1 MSLTIGVDVGGTKVL
16 GGVVD
21 ESGKILEKARRDTP
35 REGGGALTKTIADVA
50 LELMRNH
57 KVSAVGVSAAGF
69 VSSDRK
75 TMLAT
80 PNIAGWNGVNLDA
93 ELTELIGVDVVIEND
108 GNAAAWGEAIFGAG
122 RGEAHMLMLT
132 VGTGIGSGIVVNG
145 QLHRGA
151 YGIAGE
157 IGHMRVVPEG
167 HLCGCGAR
175 GCFEQYASGS
185 GLMRHVREAISQIT
199 PVNSGDIKSRDQI
212 STPSQA
218 WDDTHAKISAINPSN
233 RGVIT
238 MDSGVRWERLAATA
252 ETNVNFMEIIY
263 QPGSESTPS
272 GDLITHEG
280 YEYGYALEGE
290 IEVTIG
296 DAVIALGKNHSIGF
310 DSSIPHKLRNTGK
323 SVFRGIWFV
332 HGCGEKIEH

>member
-1 MSLTIGVDVGGTKVL
+1 MTLTIGIDVGGTKVL

-21 ESGKILEKARRDTP
+21 ESGNILQKARSDTP
-35 REGGGALTKTIADVA
+35 RQGGSELTKTIAEVA
-50 LELMRNH
+50 LDLMRNH

-93 ELTELIGVDVVIEND
+93 ELTELIGIDVVIEND
-108 GNAAAWGEAIFGAG
+108 GNAAAWGEAVFGAG

-185 GLMRHVREAISQIT
+185 GLMRHVREAIAAT
-199 PVNSGDIKSRDQI
+199 PDIARNLLALGDGTIEGLKGHHVTEAARAGDVV
-212 STPSQA
+212 A
-218 WDDTHAKISAINPSN
+218 
-233 RGVIT
+233 
-238 MDSGVRWERLAATA
+238 LAAFNTTA
-252 ETNVNFMEIIY
+252 QWLGAGIASLSVILDPAIVVI
-263 QPGSESTPS
+263 G
-272 GDLITHEG
+272 GGVVD
-280 YEYGYALEGE
+280 AGE
-290 IEVTIG
+290 ILLEPTRANMERKMPFSGKHPSPKLVAATLG
-296 DAVIALGKNHSIGF
+296 NDAGLVGVADLA
-310 DSSIPHKLRNTGK
+310 R
-323 SVFRGIWFV
+323 R
-332 HGCGEKIEH
+332 

>member
-1 MSLTIGVDVGGTKVL
+1 MTLTIGIDVGGTKVL

-21 ESGKILEKARRDTP
+21 ESGNILEKARRDTP
-35 REGGGALTKTIADVA
+35 RQGGSELTKTIAEVA
-50 LELMRNH
+50 LDLMRNH

-93 ELTELIGVDVVIEND
+93 ELTELIGIDVVIEND
-108 GNAAAWGEAIFGAG
+108 GNAAAWGEAVFGAG

-185 GLMRHVREAISQIT
+185 GLMRHVREAIAAT
-199 PVNSGDIKSRDQI
+199 PDIARNLLALGDGTIEGLKGHHVTEAARAGDVV
-212 STPSQA
+212 A
-218 WDDTHAKISAINPSN
+218 
-233 RGVIT
+233 
-238 MDSGVRWERLAATA
+238 LAAFNTTA
-252 ETNVNFMEIIY
+252 QWLGAGIASLSVILDPAIVVI
-263 QPGSESTPS
+263 G
-272 GDLITHEG
+272 GGVVD
-280 YEYGYALEGE
+280 AGE
-290 IEVTIG
+290 ILLEPTRANMERKMPFSGKHPSPKLVAATLG
-296 DAVIALGKNHSIGF
+296 NDAGLVGVADLA
-310 DSSIPHKLRNTGK
+310 R
-323 SVFRGIWFV
+323 R
-332 HGCGEKIEH
+332 